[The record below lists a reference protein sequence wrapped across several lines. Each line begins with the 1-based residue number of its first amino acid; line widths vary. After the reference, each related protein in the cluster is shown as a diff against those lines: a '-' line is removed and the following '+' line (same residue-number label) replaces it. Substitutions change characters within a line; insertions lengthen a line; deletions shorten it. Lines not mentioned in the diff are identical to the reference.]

1 MKILRSSK
9 CSTKFANPAKL
20 LKLKTVLQE
29 YGRVTNIFIE
39 HFWNNGLPNKKDL
52 LKPIVDLPKKTWLT
66 ARLRK
71 VAAREAIDMIKAS
84 RERWGDKAKIPVHK
98 GRRMNVSSTTA
109 ELQTKEN
116 SKDFDT
122 WLHLASIG
130 NDVILDIPIKY
141 HRHFSGLASKGK
153 RLESYIITENYVQ
166 FVFEIET
173 GAKITSGK
181 QIGIDSG
188 INALATTS
196 EGKQYGTDVKPII
209 ERVKRC
215 KHGSRGQKRAR
226 RALRQRID
234 EVAKEVIK
242 TENPQMVVV
251 ERLKSLNKGTKLKRR
266 LSKNIRRSLGIWT
279 YRYWLERLQ
288 RETEYGR
295 SAFRSVNP
303 AYTSQ
308 QCHKCSHTERRNR
321 VGEIFKCLSCG
332 YTINA
337 DHNAAMNILTRQ
349 LTGLYGAGC
358 KQANGKI
365 V

>member
-1 MKILRSSK
+1 VKILRSSK
-9 CSTKFANPAKL
+9 CSTKFARHTKL
-20 LKLKTVLQE
+20 AELKKVLSE
-29 YGRVTNIFIE
+29 YGRVANIFIE
-39 HFWNNGLPNKKDL
+39 HFWNNGLPSKAEL
-52 LKPIVDLPKKTWLT
+52 LKPIVDLPQTWLS

-84 RERWGDKAKIPVHK
+84 RERWGDKAKVPVHK
-98 GRRMNVSSTTA
+98 GRRMNVSSTIA
-109 ELQTKEN
+109 ELQSKKNTKE
-116 SKDFDT
+116 FDA

-130 NDVILDIPIKY
+130 KDVILNIPIKY
-141 HRHFSGLASKGK
+141 HKHFSGLANQGK
-153 RLESYIITENYVQ
+153 RLNAYIITENYIQ
-166 FVFEIET
+166 FAFEIET
-173 GAKITSGK
+173 GIKITSGK

-196 EGKQYGTDVKPII
+196 EGNQYGKDIKPMV

-215 KHGSRGQKRAR
+215 KHGSNGQKKAR

-234 EVAKEVIK
+234 EVAKEVVRV
-242 TENPQMVVV
+242 ENPQMVVV
-251 ERLKSLNKGTKLKRR
+251 ERLKSLNKNTKLKRR

-279 YRYWLERLQ
+279 YRYWLDRLQ
-288 RETEYGR
+288 RECEHKR
-295 SAFRSVNP
+295 LMFRSVNP

-308 QCHKCSHTERRNR
+308 TCSKCSHTERRNR

-337 DHNAAMNILTRQ
+337 DYNAAMNILTRQ
-349 LTGLYGAGC
+349 LTGLYGACC
-358 KQANGKI
+358 KQ

>member
-9 CSTKFANPAKL
+9 CSTKFARHAKL
-20 LKLKTVLQE
+20 AELKKVLSE
-29 YGRVTNIFIE
+29 YGRVANIFIE
-39 HFWNNGLPNKKDL
+39 HFWNNGLPSKTEL
-52 LKPIVDLPKKTWLT
+52 LKPIVDLPQTWLS

-84 RERWGDKAKIPVHK
+84 RERWGNKAKAPVHK
-98 GRRMNVSSTTA
+98 GRRMNVSSTIA
-109 ELQTKEN
+109 ELQTK
-116 SKDFDT
+116 KDTKGFDA

-130 NDVILDIPIKY
+130 KDVILNIPIKY
-141 HRHFSGLASKGK
+141 HKHFSGLASRGK
-153 RLESYIITENYVQ
+153 RLNSYIITANSVQ
-166 FVFEIET
+166 FAFEIET
-173 GAKITSGK
+173 GTKITSGK

-196 EGKQYGTDVKPII
+196 EGKQYGTDIKPMV

-215 KHGSRGQKRAR
+215 KHGSNGQRKAR

-234 EVAKEVIK
+234 EVAKEVVRV
-242 TENPQMVVV
+242 ENPQMVVV
-251 ERLKSLNKGTKLKRR
+251 ERLKSLNKNTKLKRR

-279 YRYWLERLQ
+279 YRYWLDRLQ
-288 RETEYGR
+288 RECEHKR
-295 SAFRSVNP
+295 LMFRSVNP

-308 QCHKCSHTERRNR
+308 TCSKCSHTERRNR

-337 DHNAAMNILTRQ
+337 DYNAAMNILTRQ
-349 LTGLYGAGC
+349 LTGLYGACC
-358 KQANGKI
+358 KQ